1 MPIDRR
7 HLLGLAAASAL
18 STFAGGRAL
27 ADDGLFPLRD
37 DEGKPVGN
45 FRVPSDIPV
54 DGLPGLVMV
63 GSREPDVILYEF
75 FDYNCPF
82 CRAAV
87 GSIDALLDD
96 DRGLR
101 LVLIN
106 NPILSRGSRAAAQVQ
121 QAVLRVGGPEQA
133 YAFHK
138 AALRRRGVMDG
149 LAAIAVA
156 SDLGLDREV
165 LAKSAEMPQVAG
177 ALSQQIKSAKE
188 LGFET
193 TPSFILG
200 STAIAGYPGP
210 KSLRGAISAMRACD
224 RLVCKARG

>member
-7 HLLGLAAASAL
+7 RLLRFAVAGAFSGL
-18 STFAGGRAL
+18 AGGRAL
-27 ADDGLFPLRD
+27 ADDGLFPLRAD
-37 DEGKPVGN
+37 DGKPVAN

-54 DGLPGLVMV
+54 DGLPGLVTA
-63 GSREPDVILYEF
+63 GARQPDVVLTEF

-87 GSIDALLDD
+87 GSIDALLDE

-101 LVLIN
+101 LVLVN

-121 QAVLRVGGPEQA
+121 QAVLRVGGPEKA
-133 YAFHK
+133 YAFHR
-138 AALRRRGVMDG
+138 AALEHRGLMDG
-149 LAAIAVA
+149 LSAIAVA
-156 SDLGLDREV
+156 ANLGLDREV
-165 LAKSAEMPQVAG
+165 LAKSAELPQVAD
-177 ALSQQIKSAKE
+177 ALSRQAETAKE

-193 TPSFILG
+193 TPSFVLG

-210 KSLRGAISAMRACD
+210 KSLRAVVAATRACD
-224 RLVCKARG
+224 RPVCGRKS